1 MQTLALP
8 PRLFMNL
15 LREDTGMSF
24 MEFALIGALVVVVCL
39 LLWLAI
45 RRSA

>member
-1 MQTLALP
+1 MQPLALP

-15 LREDTGMSF
+15 LREDAGTSF